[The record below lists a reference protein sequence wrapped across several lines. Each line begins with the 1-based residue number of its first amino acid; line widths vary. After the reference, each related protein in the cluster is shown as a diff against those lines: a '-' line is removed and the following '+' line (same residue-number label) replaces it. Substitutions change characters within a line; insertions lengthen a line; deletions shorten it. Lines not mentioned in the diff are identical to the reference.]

1 MMPYEASIINLQGIR
16 ARNYWL
22 GMARGC
28 KSCKTWLKDTDR
40 IATRDTAQ
48 KAGALSFTF
57 S

>member
-1 MMPYEASIINLQGIR
+1 MMPYEASIINLQGITGH
-16 ARNYWL
+16 NYWL
-22 GMARGC
+22 EMARRR

-40 IATRDTAQ
+40 IATRDTAP